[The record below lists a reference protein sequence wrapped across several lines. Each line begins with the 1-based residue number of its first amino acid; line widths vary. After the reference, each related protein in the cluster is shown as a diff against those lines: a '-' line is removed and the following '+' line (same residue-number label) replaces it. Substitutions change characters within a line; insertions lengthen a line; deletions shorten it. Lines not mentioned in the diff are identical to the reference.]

1 MSVKVK
7 ICGVTNNEDACA
19 VREQGADFI
28 GIIVNIYGSRRSVTL
43 QQAAEIAHGI
53 PEIIL
58 LMDGAVKEMVTA
70 GQHIQPY
77 AIQIVGAISYDDIEV
92 LKGETDAAIWKTV
105 ALPRCKNENL
115 LELKRHIDGLQKIA
129 IDAIVLD
136 TLVPGLKGGT
146 GKTCDWETAAD
157 IVRSVDCPVFL
168 AGGLNPDNIARAIAR
183 VRPFGV
189 DVSSG
194 VENEPGRK
202 DLDKVSRFI
211 RAAAA
216 A

>member
-7 ICGVTNNEDACA
+7 ICGITNNDDACA
-19 VREQGADFI
+19 AREQGADYI
-28 GIIVNIYGSRRSVTL
+28 GTIVNIHGSRRSVTL

-58 LMDGAVKEMVTA
+58 LMDGAVEEIVTA

-77 AIQIVGAISYDDIEV
+77 AIQIVGSTSYDDIEV
-92 LKGETDAAIWKTV
+92 LKDKTDVNIWKTV
-105 ALPRCKNENL
+105 ALPRCKNDNL
-115 LELKRHIDGLQKIA
+115 VEVKRHIDALQKIA

-146 GKTCDWETAAD
+146 GKTCDWETAAE

-194 VENEPGRK
+194 VETEPGRK
-202 DLDKVSRFI
+202 DLERVARFI
-211 RAAAA
+211 RAAASA
-216 A
+216 